1 MRGLKVIYTIWLRE
15 FITFMREKFRIIAM
29 IGQPLLY
36 LLVLGKGITA
46 GMSLNGA
53 ANVDYI
59 SFMYPGIIGMSILF
73 TSMFSAISII
83 WDKEFGFLKEVL
95 VAPVPRW
102 GVALGK
108 SLGGATIAMFQSVIL
123 ICMAPI
129 AHISLSVLVVI
140 EMLVLSFLIS
150 FAITSFFV
158 AVASKMESMQSFQV
172 IMNFVVM
179 PIYFLSGAMF
189 PMSSAPSWMKTMM
202 ALNPLTYGVDAFR
215 NVIFS
220 RTMVTMAGGATM
232 PLLEMAQKGGLVHW
246 ALPFDLAIMAL
257 SAAAL
262 AAAGAWTF
270 SKAS

>member
-36 LLVLGKGITA
+36 LLILGKGITA
-46 GMSLNGA
+46 GMRLNGA
-53 ANVDYI
+53 PDVDYI

-83 WDKEFGFLKEVL
+83 WDREFGFLKEVM

-102 GVALGK
+102 AVALGK
-108 SLGGATIAMFQSVIL
+108 SLGGATIAMIQAALL
-123 ICMAPI
+123 IAMAPL
-129 AHISLSVLVVI
+129 AHISLSVLVIV

-158 AVASKMESMQSFQV
+158 AVASRMQSMQSFQV
-172 IMNFVVM
+172 VMNFVVM

-189 PMSSAPSWMKTMM
+189 PMGTAPTWMKSMM
-202 ALNPLTYGVDAFR
+202 VLNPLTYGVDAFR

-220 RTMVTMAGGATM
+220 RTMVTAGGSVI
-232 PLLEMAQKGGLVHW
+232 PLLQIARNGQLVHW
-246 ALPFDLAIMAL
+246 TLSFDLAVMAL
-257 SAAAL
+257 SAALL
-262 AAAGAWTF
+262 AAAGAWAFT
-270 SKAS
+270 KAA

>member
-1 MRGLKVIYTIWLRE
+1 
-15 FITFMREKFRIIAM
+15 
-29 IGQPLLY
+29 
-36 LLVLGKGITA
+36 
-46 GMSLNGA
+46 
-53 ANVDYI
+53 
-59 SFMYPGIIGMSILF
+59 
-73 TSMFSAISII
+73 
-83 WDKEFGFLKEVL
+83 
-95 VAPVPRW
+95 
-102 GVALGK
+102 VALGK

-129 AHISLSVLVVI
+129 AHISLSVMVVI

-158 AVASKMESMQSFQV
+158 AVASRMESMQSFQV

-189 PMSSAPSWMKTMM
+189 PMSSAPAWMKTLM

-220 RTMVTMAGGATM
+220 RTIVTMAGGSSM
-232 PLLEMAQKGGLVHW
+232 PLLEMARRGGLVHW
-246 ALPFDLAIMAL
+246 GLSFDLAIMTL

-262 AAAGAWTF
+262 AAAGAWAFT
-270 SKAS
+270 KAA